1 MPAITVPAGL
11 TAAGLP
17 VGMEILV
24 RPYDEPAMFKVAYG
38 FEQVAKH
45 RVHPSSAPIR
55 AASEH

>member
-1 MPAITVPAGL
+1 
-11 TAAGLP
+11 
-17 VGMEILV
+17 
-24 RPYDEPAMFKVAYG
+24 MFKVAYG